1 MIRINYLSQ
10 ATPNFSS
17 IDLLYLLEQCQT
29 NNRKLGLT
37 GLLIFG
43 NGTFLQVIEG
53 EDHIVDALMEKI
65 SKDRRHTNF
74 QILATFPIDERHYS
88 DWSMGFEK
96 LTEQTIAEVPN
107 LKNFTLSDFNPEYL
121 SSNESVIESLLERH
135 RSSHW
140 DPLVREINARDAL
153 IIELRNTLALKQ
165 QQVESSMLLVESII
179 EVVTDGFLEEDHMRL
194 CKSMLGSLRTQAG
207 R

>member
-1 MIRINYLSQ
+1 M
-10 ATPNFSS
+10 
-17 IDLLYLLEQCQT
+17 EQCQT

-65 SKDRRHTNF
+65 SKDQRHTNF
-74 QILATFPIDERHYS
+74 QILATFPIEERHYS

-96 LTEQTIAEVPN
+96 LTAQTISEVPN

-194 CKSMLGSLRTQAG
+194 CKSMLGSLRTQDG

>member
-10 ATPNFSS
+10 AAPNFSS
-17 IDLLYLLEQCQT
+17 IDLLSLLEQCQT

-74 QILATFPIDERHYS
+74 QILATFPIEERHYS

-96 LTEQTIAEVPN
+96 LTEQTISEVPN

-121 SSNESVIESLLERH
+121 SANDSVVESLLERH

-140 DPLVREINARDAL
+140 DPLIREINARDAL

>member
-53 EDHIVDALMEKI
+53 DDHIVDALMEKI

-74 QILATFPIDERHYS
+74 QILATFPIEERHYS

-179 EVVTDGFLEEDHMRL
+179 EVVTDGFLEEDQMRL
-194 CKSMLGSLRTQAG
+194 CKSMLGSLRTLAG

>member
-1 MIRINYLSQ
+1 LSQ

-17 IDLLYLLEQCQT
+17 FDLLYLLEQCQS

-53 EDHIVDALMEKI
+53 DDHIVEGLMEKI
-65 SKDRRHTNF
+65 SKDWRHTNF
-74 QILATFPIDERHYS
+74 QIVAKFPIEERHYS

-96 LTEQTIAEVPN
+96 LTEQTISEVPN
-107 LKNFTLSDFNPEYL
+107 LKDFTLSNFNPEYL

-135 RSSHW
+135 RTSHW
-140 DPLVREINARDAL
+140 DPLVREINARDAF

-165 QQVESSMLLVESII
+165 QQVESSLLLVESII
-179 EVVTDGFLEEDHMRL
+179 EVVTDGFLEEDQMRL

>member
-10 ATPNFSS
+10 AAPNFSS
-17 IDLLYLLEQCQT
+17 IDLLSLLEQCQT

-74 QILATFPIDERHYS
+74 QILATFPIEERHYS

-96 LTEQTIAEVPN
+96 LTEQTISEVPN

-121 SSNESVIESLLERH
+121 SANDSVIESLLERH

-194 CKSMLGSLRTQAG
+194 CKSMLGSLRTQVG